1 VAEIHVKYQS
11 VIKGAWAAEKV
22 AANLSAFTMLVIR
35 SLLRYA
41 ARLPS
46 KQVCSGAD
54 RGTGFLAAEM
64 KEYDA

>member
-1 VAEIHVKYQS
+1 
-11 VIKGAWAAEKV
+11 
-22 AANLSAFTMLVIR
+22 LSAFTVLVIG

-46 KQVCSGAD
+46 KQNPFRRNS
-54 RGTGFLAAEM
+54 RNRILAAEM